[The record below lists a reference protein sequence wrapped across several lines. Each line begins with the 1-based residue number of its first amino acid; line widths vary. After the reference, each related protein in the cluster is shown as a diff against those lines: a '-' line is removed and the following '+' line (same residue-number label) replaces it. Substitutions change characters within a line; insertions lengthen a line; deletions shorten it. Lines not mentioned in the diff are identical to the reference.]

1 MGGLSLLIVFM
12 GHMLTLEMVCLKE
25 QRLGQ
30 DLPGQKK
37 TVRGRFE
44 CRHLQRFF
52 VQHEFPPILH
62 WSILLI
68 WRGAGADGIDFRDE
82 AMRREHIILF
92 QDLQSTSEEGIA
104 NTSNMTRIVSQ
115 DRCRVCYILAD
126 MDWSIYSRWYI

>member
-1 MGGLSLLIVFM
+1 MD
-12 GHMLTLEMVCLKE
+12 HMLTLEMVYLKE

-68 WRGAGADGIDFRDE
+68 WRGEGADGIDFRDE
-82 AMRREHIILF
+82 AMRREHIIPGSI
-92 QDLQSTSEEGIA
+92 QSTFEEGRA
-104 NTSNMTRIVSQ
+104 NTSNMTRIASQ
-115 DRCRVCYILAD
+115 DRYWVDRYLCY
-126 MDWSIYSRWYI
+126 